1 MVFIQGWK
9 VLDSWDDPQAHM
21 LGFKRRGWP
30 EPGLGRLGWPEPGLG
45 KPEQVEAEFER
56 PEKDS
61 GNCSVGLQ
69 IPRGGS
75 VRTSGV

>member
-21 LGFKRRGWP
+21 LGFKRR
-30 EPGLGRLGWPEPGLG
+30 GWPEPGLG